1 MNNKLPKVYINNQNN
16 KIYNNKETFYGRNTN
31 NTYNNNNSKNINNE
45 LLIKEKINEIFS
57 NPNFIYKVR
66 VLIKTDEWEREIT
79 LIAKTNTSLLTIENK
94 IIPISII
101 KDISVIN

>member
-31 NTYNNNNSKNINNE
+31 NTYNNNSKNINNE